1 MKKVYVAPQTEAIE
15 ILADKVLMASPGGG
29 GYTNPNIEMGTGA
42 YNGTGQ

>member
-15 ILADKVLMASPGGG
+15 LLADTVLMASPGG
-29 GYTNPNIEMGTGA
+29 GYTNPNIEMGTGV